1 MVVGDGRAIAL
12 HRLDLNYPLE
22 KYLVERPR
30 WFLRWPWRSG
40 PQFYDFRGRF
50 PIAVT
55 VPGRH
60 QRPPTFKQI
69 AAPIARSTVLLMR

>member
-22 KYLVERPR
+22 KYLSRTAALVSA
-30 WFLRWPWRSG
+30 WPWQSG
-40 PQFYDFRGRF
+40 PQLYHLRGRF
-50 PIAVT
+50 PVAVT

-60 QRPPTFKQI
+60 QRPPTLKQV
-69 AAPIARSTVLLMR
+69 AAPIAAFDSALIR